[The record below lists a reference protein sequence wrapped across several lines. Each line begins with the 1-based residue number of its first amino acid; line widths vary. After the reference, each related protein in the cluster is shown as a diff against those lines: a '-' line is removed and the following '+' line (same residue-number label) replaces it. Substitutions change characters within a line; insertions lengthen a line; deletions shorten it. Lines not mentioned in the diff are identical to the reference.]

1 MRAEHEHD
9 QQQPRAPEAQ
19 RAVLQAVVAL
29 HAAQPAGAEAAAQ
42 ARRLLVDTVGCA
54 LAGRHAQEV
63 QRLEAALAACEP
75 GEFSLPAGPSMSV
88 QAAAQVLAMAA
99 TWDEACE
106 GHALAHGRPGVP
118 LVAALLPLALKR
130 GARLGEFVDAF
141 VLGYEVGA
149 RCGAWLRIRPGMH
162 VDANWPALGVAAGV
176 ARLLGL
182 APEGIVQAIDIAA
195 CQLAT
200 SLYLPVAQGRTA
212 RNTYLGHSAS
222 LGLQA
227 AFASAAGIDAP
238 EGALAHYAANHTATH
253 AANHA
258 AKAVQPQPLP
268 GASVLLLRDAYL
280 KPFAAVRHVHYGAT
294 AARNLRGQLVDGTQ
308 GVSRIVL
315 EVYEEAIVYCGNRA
329 PRTPIQAQFSLSF
342 GVAAMLRFGDVDPS
356 VYAAP
361 RFDDAEL
368 RRLEALV
375 ELQTDAGL
383 TTRGQRGATLTVTH
397 RAGTC
402 EDTVGTIAGDAAHP
416 LDRAALAAKF
426 THYAAHAVDGVDG
439 VDVVG
444 GLNGVNAISAM
455 HFCDGVLDAPAGTAL
470 GALWQQLVA

>member
-1 MRAEHEHD
+1 MRAEHQHD
-9 QQQPRAPEAQ
+9 QQQPHAPDAQ

-88 QAAAQVLAMAA
+88 QSAAQVLAMAA

-238 EGALAHYAANHTATH
+238 EGALAHYAANHTG
-253 AANHA
+253 N
-258 AKAVQPQPLP
+258 AVQSQPLP

-294 AARNLRGQLVDGTQ
+294 AARNLRAQLAGGTQ

-315 EVYEEAIVYCGNRA
+315 VVYEEAIVYCGNRA

-397 RAGTC
+397 GAGTC

-426 THYAAHAVDGVDG
+426 THYAANAVD
-439 VDVVG
+439 
-444 GLNGVNAISAM
+444 GLNGVNAINAM

>member
-1 MRAEHEHD
+1 MRIDDAGG
-9 QQQPRAPEAQ
+9 PE
-19 RAVLQAVVAL
+19 RAVLQATVAL
-29 HAAQPAGAEAAAQ
+29 HASRTAPADAAAQ

-63 QRLEAALAACEP
+63 RQLEAALGACEP
-75 GEFSLPAGPSMSV
+75 GGFALPGGPSMGV

-118 LVAALLPLALKR
+118 LVAALLPLALRR
-130 GARLGEFVDAF
+130 GASLGDFTDAF
-141 VLGYEVGA
+141 VMGYEVGA

-176 ARLLGL
+176 SRLLGL
-182 APEGIVQAIDIAA
+182 PPTGIVQAIDIAA

-200 SLYLPVAQGRTA
+200 SLYLPVQQGRTA

-238 EGALAHYAANHTATH
+238 EGALAHYATHH
-253 AANHA
+253 AAA
-258 AKAVQPQPLP
+258 SAQPLP
-268 GASVLLLRDAYL
+268 DAATALLRDAYL

-294 AARNLRGQLVDGTQ
+294 AAQRIRDRLAHDTAGIQ
-308 GVSRIVL
+308 RIVL
-315 EVYEEAIVYCGNRA
+315 TVYDEAIVYCGNRA

-342 GVAAMLRFGDVDPS
+342 GIAAALRFGDVDPS

-375 ELQTDAGL
+375 VLATDADL
-383 TTRGQRGATLTVTH
+383 TARKQRGATLRVTH
-397 RAGTC
+397 AGGVID
-402 EDTVGTIAGDAAHP
+402 EAVGSIAGDAAHP

-426 THYAAHAVDGVDG
+426 TRYAAHSVAGPQ
-439 VDVVG
+439 
-444 GLNGVNAISAM
+444 AER
-455 HFCDGVLDAPAGTAL
+455 FCDAVLDAPAATAL
-470 GALWQQLVA
+470 GALWSQLTA

>member
-1 MRAEHEHD
+1 MRTEPENEYEPAH
-9 QQQPRAPEAQ
+9 APDAQ

-29 HAAQPAGAEAAAQ
+29 HAAQPASDEAAAQ

-54 LAGRHAQEV
+54 LAGRHAEEV
-63 QRLEAALAACEP
+63 RRLEAALAACEP
-75 GEFSLPAGPSMSV
+75 GDFSLPAGPSMSV
-88 QAAAQVLAMAA
+88 QSAAQVLAMAA

-118 LVAALLPLALKR
+118 LVAALLPLALRR
-130 GARLGEFVDAF
+130 GASLGEFVDAF

-182 APEGIVQAIDIAA
+182 APQGIVQAIDIAA

-238 EGALAHYAANHTATH
+238 EGALAHYAANH
-253 AANHA
+253 AASSA
-258 AKAVQPQPLP
+258 QLQPQPLP
-268 GASVLLLRDAYL
+268 GASALLLRDAYL

-294 AARNLRGQLVDGTQ
+294 AARTLREQCTDGTD
-308 GVSRIVL
+308 GTAGIRRIVL
-315 EVYEEAIVYCGNRA
+315 KVYEEAIVYCGNRA

-361 RFDDAEL
+361 RFDGAEL

-375 ELQTDAGL
+375 ELETDAGL
-383 TTRGQRGATLTVTH
+383 TARKQRGATLTVTH
-397 RAGTC
+397 GGGTC

-426 THYAAHAVDGVDG
+426 THYAGRSVD
-439 VDVVG
+439 
-444 GLNGVNAISAM
+444 AARAM
-455 HFCDGVLDAPAGTAL
+455 HFCNGVLDAPAGTAVH
-470 GALWQQLVA
+470 ALWRQLAA

>member
-1 MRAEHEHD
+1 MPPD
-9 QQQPRAPEAQ
+9 IDPQ

-29 HAAQPAGAEAAAQ
+29 HAARPADAEAASQ

-54 LAGRHAQEV
+54 LAGRQADEV
-63 QRLEAALAACEP
+63 CRLEVALAACEP
-75 GEFSLPAGPSMSV
+75 GGFAFPTGQSLSV

-118 LVAALLPLALKR
+118 LVAALLPLALR
-130 GARLGEFVDAF
+130 RDASIGDFVDAF

-162 VDANWPALGVAAGV
+162 VDANWPALGVAAGA

-182 APEGIVQAIDIAA
+182 APEAIVQAIDIAA

-238 EGALAHYAANHTATH
+238 EGALAHYAANHAAATA
-253 AANHA
+253 
-258 AKAVQPQPLP
+258 QPLP
-268 GASVLLLRDAYL
+268 DASTLLLRDAYL

-294 AARNLRGQLVDGTQ
+294 AARALRERLGGDTTGIR
-308 GVSRIVL
+308 RIVL
-315 EVYEEAIVYCGNRA
+315 TVYEEAIVYCGNRA

-342 GVAAMLRFGDVDPS
+342 GLAAMLRFGDVDPS

-375 ELQTDAGL
+375 ELEVDADL
-383 TTRGQRGATLTVTH
+383 TARRERGATLALTHDGVAHEETVT
-397 RAGTC
+397 
-402 EDTVGTIAGDAAHP
+402 TIAGDAGHP
-416 LDRAALAAKF
+416 LDRATLVSKF
-426 THYAAHAVDGVDG
+426 KHYAAQSVAP
-439 VDVVG
+439 
-444 GLNGVNAISAM
+444 ARSQA
-455 HFCDGVLDAPAGTAL
+455 FCDGVLDAPAGTAL
-470 GALWQQLVA
+470 GALWQRL

>member
-1 MRAEHEHD
+1 MPTDAQRPPD
-9 QQQPRAPEAQ
+9 TQ
-19 RAVLQAVVAL
+19 RAVLQATVAL
-29 HAAQPAGAEAAAQ
+29 HAAQAATAEADAQ

-54 LAGRHAQEV
+54 LAGRHAEEV
-63 QRLEAALAACEP
+63 RRLEAMLGACEP
-75 GEFSLPAGPSMSV
+75 GDFSFPGGPSLGV
-88 QAAAQVLAMAA
+88 QAGAQVLAMAA

-130 GARLGEFVDAF
+130 GASLGEFVDAF

-182 APEGIVQAIDIAA
+182 GAEGIVQAIDVAA

-238 EGALAHYAANHTATH
+238 AGALAHYADTH
-253 AANHA
+253 AAA
-258 AKAVQPQPLP
+258 SAQPLP
-268 GASVLLLRDAYL
+268 DAATLLLGDAYL

-294 AARNLRGQLVDGTQ
+294 AARHIRARLADDTS
-308 GVSRIVL
+308 GVRRIVL
-315 EVYEEAIVYCGNRA
+315 RVYNEAIVYCGNRA

-375 ELQTDAGL
+375 ELQTDADL
-383 TTRGQRGATLTVTH
+383 TARQQRGATLTVTLDGDGDG
-397 RAGTC
+397 GTH
-402 EDTVGTIAGDAAHP
+402 EHSVGTIAGDAAHP

-426 THYAAHAVDGVDG
+426 TQYAALCAAHAVDR
-439 VDVVG
+439 
-444 GLNGVNAISAM
+444 ASAM
-455 HFCDGVLDAPAGTAL
+455 HFCDGVLDAPATTPLGT
-470 GALWQQLVA
+470 LWQRLAA

>member
-1 MRAEHEHD
+1 MQLEAD
-9 QQQPRAPEAQ
+9 AQ
-19 RAVLQAVVAL
+19 RVVLQATVAL
-29 HAAQPAGAEAAAQ
+29 HAAQPASADAALQ
-42 ARRLLVDTVGCA
+42 ARRLLIDTVGCA
-54 LAGRHAQEV
+54 LAGRHADEV
-63 QRLEAALAACEP
+63 RRLEAALGACEP
-75 GEFSLPAGPSMSV
+75 GDFSLPGGTAMGV

-118 LVAALLPLALKR
+118 LVAALLPLALRR
-130 GARLGEFVDAF
+130 GATLGEFVDAF

-149 RCGAWLRIRPGMH
+149 RCGAWLRIQPGMH

-182 APEGIVQAIDIAA
+182 SPAGIVQAIDIAA

-200 SLYLPVAQGRTA
+200 SLYLPVREGRTA

-238 EGALAHYAANHTATH
+238 EGALAHYAQTHSAATA
-253 AANHA
+253 
-258 AKAVQPQPLP
+258 QPLP
-268 GASVLLLRDAYL
+268 DAATLLLQDAYL

-294 AARNLRGQLVDGTQ
+294 AAREIREQLRGDTAGIEA
-308 GVSRIVL
+308 IVL
-315 EVYEEAIVYCGNRA
+315 KVYDEAIVYCGNRA

-342 GVAAMLRFGDVDPS
+342 GIAAMLRFGDVDPS

-375 ELQTDAGL
+375 VLETDADL
-383 TTRGQRGATLTVTH
+383 TARRQRGATLTVTG
-397 RAGTC
+397 AGGTI
-402 EDTVGTIAGDAAHP
+402 EKAVGTIAGDAASP

-426 THYAAHAVDGVDG
+426 THYAAHSVAGPK
-439 VDVVG
+439 
-444 GLNGVNAISAM
+444 AA
-455 HFCDGVLDAPAGTAL
+455 HFCDAVLDAPADTGLRT
-470 GALWQQLVA
+470 LWQALAA